1 MKPCAFVQ
9 PKPGEQDDASLST
22 EVIAFRVHCQERLPG
37 SSPIHSTAQEWEKGR
52 ARILLCRQAAVSE
65 PLNARTS

>member
-9 PKPGEQDDASLST
+9 PKPGERDDASLAT
-22 EVIAFRVHCQERLPG
+22 EVIAFRVHGQERLLG
-37 SSPIHSTAQEWEKGR
+37 RWPIHSTAEESEKGW